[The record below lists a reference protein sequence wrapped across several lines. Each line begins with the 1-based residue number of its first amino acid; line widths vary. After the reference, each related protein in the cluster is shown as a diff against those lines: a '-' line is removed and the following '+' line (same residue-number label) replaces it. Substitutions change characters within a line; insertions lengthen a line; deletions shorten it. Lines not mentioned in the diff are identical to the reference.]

1 MLKGPT
7 MTKTAKTVL
16 SAVLCIL
23 GGGASFAV
31 VAVFMPMSWM
41 VAIHRWLGLGE
52 MPTAPI
58 VEYLARSVSAFYVFI
73 GALCLVVAS
82 DLERYQPLVRFL
94 GVGFFVTGVVFTGV
108 DVVTGMPWWW
118 SVFEG
123 PPGILVGA
131 WMFYLA
137 RNNRGPHAR
146 FGAKVRSGNLDT

>member
-7 MTKTAKTVL
+7 MTKPAKTLL
-16 SAVLCIL
+16 SALLCIL
-23 GGGASFAV
+23 GGGALFAV

-52 MPTAPI
+52 MPTDPI

-82 DLERYQPLVRFL
+82 DLERYLPLARFL
-94 GVGFFVTGVVFTGV
+94 GLGFFVTGVVFTGV

-118 SVFEG
+118 SAFEG
-123 PPGILVGA
+123 PPGILLGP
-131 WMFYLA
+131 WIYYLA
-137 RNNRGPHAR
+137 QNNCETHTD
-146 FGAKVRSGNLDT
+146 FGVKVQSSNLDT